1 MRQKYMD
8 DEEDNYGDFK
18 IDPLKLEAAKYL
30 LSQGKNYSEIAV
42 AMSIDRHTVAKVRER
57 MNEGSKIRSSGRDEE
72 RRERVPTE
80 EYQNILKM
88 VKGLMNRVKDL
99 EGKYDEQIRLYN
111 ILANFLNSDV
121 APRLNIV
128 RDEFR
133 NISENITKNA
143 RNIGYLQRDVNI
155 FKEIKKVEFREA
167 MEKSEKRQRERDI
180 AHEEAGQR
188 AVENME
194 EERRKKEQ
202 GDSNAFFQKL
212 KELKEIRATGHFAV
226 VDNVVIASAPTKKEL
241 DTRVAEILPKEKK
254 EWIHQFRI

>member
-1 MRQKYMD
+1 MNGGGNSYD
-8 DEEDNYGDFK
+8 DFR
-18 IDPLKLEAAKYL
+18 IDPLKLEVVRYL
-30 LSQGKNYSEIAV
+30 LSQGKNDSEIAV
-42 AMSIDRHTVAKVRER
+42 AMSINRHTVAKVRDR

-88 VKGLMNRVKDL
+88 VKGLANRIKNL

-111 ILANFLNSDV
+111 VLANFLNSDV

-133 NISENITKNA
+133 NISENITTNA

-155 FKEIKKVEFREA
+155 FKEIKKVEFREIMA
-167 MEKSEKRQRERDI
+167 KSEARQRDRDI

-188 AVENME
+188 AVETIAE
-194 EERRKKEQ
+194 EQRKKE
-202 GDSNAFFQKL
+202 
-212 KELKEIRATGHFAV
+212 
-226 VDNVVIASAPTKKEL
+226 
-241 DTRVAEILPKEKK
+241 
-254 EWIHQFRI
+254 